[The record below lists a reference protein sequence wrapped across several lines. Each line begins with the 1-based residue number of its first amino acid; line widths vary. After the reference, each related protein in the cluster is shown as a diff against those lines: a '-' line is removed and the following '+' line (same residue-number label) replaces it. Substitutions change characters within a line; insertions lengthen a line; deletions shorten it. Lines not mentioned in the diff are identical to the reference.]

1 MIQILFLNLTIEDIF
16 RLSSFIPVLLY
27 FSFSKEKNVAKQGLF
42 YFFLFTVTHSILYA
56 LITLISKDFAKFF
69 NLIYIPVEFLLISI
83 FFYRA
88 CYSKFYRYFIKY
100 VSFAFFLIFTTSLLL
115 EKNLNF
121 DSLINGIQSIVVI
134 TFSISF
140 FYEHLKNPNRV
151 FIDRDPFFWGVSAFL
166 LFFSVSFFV
175 FLFRETFWNYSDF
188 YYQYIY
194 VHAFSGILRNI
205 ICSIAFLIKPYK
217 ENLPEFS

>member
-1 MIQILFLNLTIEDIF
+1 MNLTVEDIF
-16 RLSSFIPVLLY
+16 RLSSFIPVLL
-27 FSFSKEKNVAKQGLF
+27 FLSLSKDKNPAKQGLF
-42 YFFLFTVTHSILYA
+42 YFFLFTSTHSVLYA
-56 LITLISKDFAKFF
+56 GITLISKDFAKFF
-69 NLIYIPVEFLLISI
+69 NLIYIPVELSLISL
-83 FFYRA
+83 FFFRA
-88 CYSKFYRYFIKY
+88 CTNTFYRYFIKY
-100 VSFAFFLIFTTSLLL
+100 VSFAFLFIFTLSFML
-115 EKNLNF
+115 EKNLDF

-140 FYEHLKNPNRV
+140 FYEHLKSPNRI

-175 FLFRETFWNYSDF
+175 FLFRETFWNYNEF
-188 YYQYIY
+188 YYQYVY
-194 VHAFSGILRNI
+194 VHALSGILRNL